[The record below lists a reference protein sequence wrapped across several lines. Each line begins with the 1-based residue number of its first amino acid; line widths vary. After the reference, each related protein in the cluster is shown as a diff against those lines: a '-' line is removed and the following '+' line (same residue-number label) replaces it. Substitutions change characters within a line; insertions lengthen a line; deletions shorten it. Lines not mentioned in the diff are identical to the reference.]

1 MKDLIKAEWFKL
13 KKMAAYKALFI
24 TYLVVETATQM
35 NNISNSVVYPQYN
48 PTYT

>member
-24 TYLVVETATQM
+24 SYLVQYTF
-35 NNISNSVVYPQYN
+35 NN
-48 PTYT
+48 